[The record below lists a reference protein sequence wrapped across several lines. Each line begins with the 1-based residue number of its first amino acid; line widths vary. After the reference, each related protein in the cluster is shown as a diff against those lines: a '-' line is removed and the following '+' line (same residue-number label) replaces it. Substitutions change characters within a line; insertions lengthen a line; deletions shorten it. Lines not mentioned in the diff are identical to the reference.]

1 MAEKKYGHFDDAN
14 REYVITDPKTPWPW
28 INYLGNE
35 DFFSL
40 ISNTAGGYSFY
51 KDAKFRRITRY
62 RYNGVPM
69 DNGGRYFY
77 IKDGDTVWN
86 PGWKPCKTP
95 LDSYECRHGMNYTRI
110 TGSKNGVEASV
121 LFFVPLH
128 TWAEVQKMTLKN
140 QTEEVKTLKPHA
152 QEAMKQLQEK
162 GIEVYMMSGDKEEA
176 AHYWAEKAGIKHYQS
191 KVLPGDKQAL
201 VKKLQDEGKQVAM
214 VGDGIND
221 TQALALANVSM
232 AIGKGTDVAMD
243 VAQITLMSD
252 DLLALPEAVKLSQKT
267 VHMIWQN
274 LFWAFIYNIIC
285 IPLAAGALHIF
296 GIDFQITP
304 MWASALM
311 AFSSVSVVLNS
322 LRLRLA

>member
-1 MAEKKYGHFDDAN
+1 MVGIGKAAQKQ
-14 REYVITDPKTPWPW
+14 I
-28 INYLGNE
+28 
-35 DFFSL
+35 L
-40 ISNTAGGYSFY
+40 I
-51 KDAKFRRITRY
+51 KDASALENLHKINALVIDKTGTLTIPNQNIDFTKQEDLDLETR
-62 RYNGVPM
+62 
-69 DNGGRYFY
+69 
-77 IKDGDTVWN
+77 
-86 PGWKPCKTP
+86 
-95 LDSYECRHGMNYTRI
+95 E
-110 TGSKNGVEASV
+110 
-121 LFFVPLH
+121 
-128 TWAEVQKMTLKN
+128 
-140 QTEEVKTLKPHA
+140 TLKPHA

-176 AHYWAEKAGIKHYQS
+176 AHYWADKAGIKHYQS

-267 VHMIWQN
+267 VRMIWQN

>member
-1 MAEKKYGHFDDAN
+1 MCSSDLEDLDLET
-14 REYVITDPKTPWPW
+14 RE
-28 INYLGNE
+28 
-35 DFFSL
+35 
-40 ISNTAGGYSFY
+40 
-51 KDAKFRRITRY
+51 
-62 RYNGVPM
+62 
-69 DNGGRYFY
+69 
-77 IKDGDTVWN
+77 
-86 PGWKPCKTP
+86 
-95 LDSYECRHGMNYTRI
+95 
-110 TGSKNGVEASV
+110 
-121 LFFVPLH
+121 
-128 TWAEVQKMTLKN
+128 
-140 QTEEVKTLKPHA
+140 TLKPHA

-252 DLLALPEAVKLSQKT
+252 DLLALPEAVKLSNKT

-304 MWASALM
+304 MWASADRK
-311 AFSSVSVVLNS
+311 SVGRERVC
-322 LRLRLA
+322 